1 MFSFPRNDYHTVRGG
16 HLGSIRWRENDNYSV
31 WFGWLHFIRLSD
43 KRLFIKRG
51 RDTSWFNYYFVL
63 VSYIHFPNIAGTLAP
78 FSSSV
83 SKKESPVE

>member
-1 MFSFPRNDYHTVRGG
+1 MTTTQSGVDTWVRSEGG
-16 HLGSIRWRENDNYSV
+16 KSDHYSV

-51 RDTSWFNYYFVL
+51 RDKSWFNYYFVL